1 MDNQAGLLRLKTPSD
16 KSGQNQQIRAI
27 LATKALKAKGANI
40 ELIWVPG
47 YIDIVGN
54 KEANE
59 LAKIGTATTISN
71 PESVKTSFAFLG
83 VEINKVKK
91 LEYRL
96 LLESY
101 TKPKTQLESYSNIY
115 L

>member
-1 MDNQAGLLRLKTPSD
+1 MSPIIYYTYIGIWAC
-16 KSGQNQQIRAI
+16 I

-47 YIDIVGN
+47 HTDIIEN
-54 KEANE
+54 EEADE
-59 LAKIGTATTISN
+59 LAKLGTTSPILE

-83 VEINKVKK
+83 TEINKVKK

-101 TKPKTQLESYSNIY
+101 TKPKT
-115 L
+115 

>member
-1 MDNQAGLLRLKTPSD
+1 LLQLKTPSD
-16 KSGQNQQIRAI
+16 KPGQSQQIRAI

-47 YIDIVGN
+47 HTDIVGN
-54 KEANE
+54 KEADK
-59 LAKIGTATTISN
+59 LAKTATTTTAISN

-83 VEINKVKK
+83 VQINEVKK
-91 LEYRL
+91 QEYRV

-101 TKPKTQLESYSNIY
+101 TKPKT
-115 L
+115 